1 MAGHRFHPRRA
12 PFDDAT
18 VPVPRAHE
26 AAALP
31 IAGEPLPVLPP
42 EAPAAFRAERET
54 LLRRALW
61 LGLAGAF
68 ALLVALFADNGAR
81 AAGGPRHDG
90 FFAPTAD
97 LRAALERAR
106 AKGKHA
112 VAVLYEMNGCGECAK
127 LRASTLTE
135 PALRD
140 AYLRDFVAVALMA
153 DEPGA
158 LVDFDGAATTQSTF
172 ARRERVFALPTVVF
186 YDLDGLPVA
195 RQIGSALP
203 AAEWLRL
210 GHYVRAAGY
219 EEAPF
224 SAWQPRLEN

>member
-1 MAGHRFHPRRA
+1 MATKLVHTRLT

-18 VPVPRAHE
+18 VPASAQPAHE
-26 AAALP
+26 ATVLP

-42 EAPAAFRAERET
+42 AAFTTEREA
-54 LLRRALW
+54 LLQRALW
-61 LGLAGAF
+61 IGLIGALV
-68 ALLVALFADNGAR
+68 LLLALFGNDSAR
-81 AAGGPRHDG
+81 AANGKQHDG
-90 FFAPTAD
+90 FFPPSTD

-106 AKGKHA
+106 AEGKHA

-127 LRASTLTE
+127 LRASTLTDA
-135 PALRD
+135 ALRRS
-140 AYLRDFVAVALMA
+140 YQRDFVAVSLMA

-158 LVDFDGAATTQSTF
+158 LVDFDGATTTQSTF

-195 RQIGSALP
+195 RQVGSALP

-210 GHYVRAAGY
+210 GRYVRTAGY

-224 SAWQPRLEN
+224 SAWQPSLE